1 MNENTI
7 GFGKELSINLKD
19 RFSVP
24 YYTVINTK
32 LEQFLCNTP
41 SDFLVG

>member
-7 GFGKELSINLKD
+7 GFGREHSINLKD
-19 RFSVP
+19 CFSVP
-24 YYTVINTK
+24 YTK

-41 SDFLVG
+41 SDYLVV